1 MYNAG
6 MDEKTERRSFRYG
19 VLCILENLPKNYAV
33 TFRGDI
39 DDIAGRAAAVGAE
52 ALELHIRDPKQY
64 SGEALLDTARR
75 NGLSYAA
82 VTTGLEYIKN
92 GLSLI
97 NDKSEIRKK
106 AVKRLKEHIDFAESI
121 ECPWVVIGIMRGNI
135 PDFEKYDEYEGRLT
149 EAVFELSDYVKDK
162 PVGILIEGINRY
174 VTNYLCSVTETLAY
188 INKIGRPN
196 VKVHIDT
203 HQMNIEDIDHAEAI
217 RACGEKLGYVH
228 LSDNNRACPGG
239 GNMDFMPIMKAL
251 YEVSFS
257 GCVTV
262 EGVQREPGDRELKS
276 SIDMLRRMEAE
287 LQAE

>member
-1 MYNAG
+1 ME
-6 MDEKTERRSFRYG
+6 EKTGRRSFRYG
-19 VLCILENLPKNYAV
+19 VLCILENLPKNYAA

-64 SGEALLDTARR
+64 SGKELLDSARN

-97 NDKSEIRKK
+97 DDDSEIRKK
-106 AVKRLKEHIDFAESI
+106 AVKKLTEHIDFAESI
-121 ECPWVVIGIMRGNI
+121 ECPWIVIGIMRSNI
-135 PDFEKYDEYEGRLT
+135 PDFEKYGEYEGRLT
-149 EAVFELSDYVKDK
+149 EAVLELSDYAKNR

-174 VTNYLCSVTETLAY
+174 VTNYLCSVPETLAY

-196 VKVHIDT
+196 VNIHIDT
-203 HQMNIEDIDHAEAI
+203 HQMNIEDTDHAGAI

-228 LSDNNRACPGG
+228 LSDNNRACPGS
-239 GNMDFMPIMKAL
+239 GNMDFVPIMKAL
-251 YEVSFS
+251 YEISYRGVI
-257 GCVTV
+257 TV
-262 EGVQREPGDRELKS
+262 EGVQRGPGDRELKN